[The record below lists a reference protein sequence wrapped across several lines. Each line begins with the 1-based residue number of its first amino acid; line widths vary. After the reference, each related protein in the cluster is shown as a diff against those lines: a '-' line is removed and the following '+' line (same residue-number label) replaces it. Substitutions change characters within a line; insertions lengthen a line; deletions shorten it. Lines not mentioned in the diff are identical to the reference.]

1 MIQVKNV
8 FKAGKSIFA
17 NILVAFLIVVIPVY
31 AAGFVVYNW
40 AITQLRNELISSQNT
55 QTVYYLDRFR
65 SEIEN
70 VIKQQSTL
78 LTDKDIVRL
87 SAFSDA
93 DTGIEGVFAVNRV
106 QTRLTAILDS
116 CDMLSNVSVHLINI
130 GRSIHALGSISS
142 ISMEHYDEIIRIAH
156 EGGGQL
162 LFNGRT
168 HVSIVTSPQQYKGNT
183 AYPAYIIEAEY
194 SPAKIRSA
202 LSMLKGK
209 SNGGIALINRT
220 TLEPIV
226 GAGDE
231 EAVMYFISHPVFDY
245 EENMHKPAGA
255 ITKTVKYHDS
265 EYIVTV
271 YHDEYTGMSLVNY
284 TSAEE
289 IYRPLSRY
297 KPYFWMFTLLTV
309 ILALLF
315 LLIINSQIKK
325 PLIRLVDAFREVESG
340 NFSNKIYYP
349 NDNEF
354 KYLYSSFN
362 SMLDRISSL
371 IDQVYRQKILYQESE
386 LKQLQSQINPHFL
399 YNSYFVLY
407 DMAIN
412 EDYENLAEFA
422 RHMGTYFQYIT
433 RSSSHV
439 SRLYDEVEH
448 ARIYANFQAHRFR
461 NRIAMEFDQLP
472 EELHD
477 YPVPKVILQPVI
489 ENAFEHGFKNTI
501 ENGMLRIHFET
512 GNRFVNIIVEDNGGD
527 LSDEDIQR
535 LKDQLVVDE
544 SDMECT
550 GLVNIHRRLVL
561 SLGKES
567 GVFVSRSDLGG
578 LKVVLKLALID

>member
-1 MIQVKNV
+1 
-8 FKAGKSIFA
+8 
-17 NILVAFLIVVIPVY
+17 
-31 AAGFVVYNW
+31 
-40 AITQLRNELISSQNT
+40 
-55 QTVYYLDRFR
+55 
-65 SEIEN
+65 
-70 VIKQQSTL
+70 
-78 LTDKDIVRL
+78 
-87 SAFSDA
+87 
-93 DTGIEGVFAVNRV
+93 
-106 QTRLTAILDS
+106 
-116 CDMLSNVSVHLINI
+116 MLSNVSVHLINI

-162 LFNGRT
+162 LFNGQIPI
-168 HVSIVTSPQQYKGNT
+168 SIVTSPQQYTENT
-183 AYPAYIIEAEY
+183 SYPSYIIEAEY
-194 SPAKIRSA
+194 SPSRIKNAIN
-202 LSMLKGK
+202 MLKGE
-209 SNGGIALINRT
+209 SNGGVALINRKT
-220 TLEPIV
+220 SEPIV
-226 GAGDE
+226 GAGDG
-231 EAVMYFISHPVFDY
+231 EAVAYFISHPVFSSNESMY
-245 EENMHKPAGA
+245 KSAGA
-255 ITKTVKYHDS
+255 VTETVKYRDS

-271 YHDEYTGMSLVNY
+271 YHDEHTGMSLVNY
-284 TSAEE
+284 TSAQE